1 MNKRCNGW
9 RLYQVASQLEEVMED
24 VMDKH
29 SKLVDLQK
37 SIKESAATAAAT
49 TATSTASSS
58 ILSMKP
64 TNKKS
69 KAGVSGSSSLADEL
83 RSVNEL
89 FEGNLQ
95 RCKLV
100 ADQTEEAKDALTKV
114 VDHRSRVMEIVQRH
128 LKKRSGK
135 HQPLG

>member
-29 SKLVDLQK
+29 SKLVELQK
-37 SIKESAATAAAT
+37 SIKDSAAAAA
-49 TATSTASSS
+49 ASTASSS

-64 TNKKS
+64 SNKKS
-69 KAGVSGSSSLADEL
+69 KAGVSGITSLADEL
-83 RSVNEL
+83 RTVNEL

-100 ADQTEEAKDALTKV
+100 KDQTDEAKDALTKV
-114 VDHRSRVMEIVQRH
+114 IDHQPKVMEIVQKH
-128 LKKRSGK
+128 LKKRTIK